1 MAGNVV
7 DRGLEGVVVG
17 ETVLSNVEGQV
28 GRLTYRGYDI
38 HDLAVNAT
46 FEEVVH
52 LLLYGELPTQAQLAT
67 STPSSPLRAL
77 PPTLITAQGDSRTS
91 AWPMDVLRTGGLGAR
106 ALRRRTIPPRARTP
120 ATPTPRST

>member
-1 MAGNVV
+1 MSGNVV

-52 LLLYGELPTQAQLAT
+52 LLLYGDVPTQVQLTRPQREAR
-67 STPSSPLRAL
+67 PVAGPAAG
-77 PPTLITAQGDSRTS
+77 PDHDPQGDSAKRV
-91 AWPMDVLRTGGLGAR
+91 ADGRAADLRLGAG
-106 ALRRRTIPPRARTP
+106 ALSCPTAPTAFTK
-120 ATPTPRST
+120 ATPTPR